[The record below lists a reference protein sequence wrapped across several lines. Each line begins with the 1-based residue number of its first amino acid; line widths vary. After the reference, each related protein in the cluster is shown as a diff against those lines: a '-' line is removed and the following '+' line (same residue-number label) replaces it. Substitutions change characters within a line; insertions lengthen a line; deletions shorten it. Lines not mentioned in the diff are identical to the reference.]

1 MLGGLL
7 YCNPFAPLMVQSP
20 SVYSKRPAPSDEN
33 LESSKKKKK
42 RTRSAPKTGA
52 AVNWKQINVLGG
64 DNAPVEART
73 LFQGGEQDAGM
84 RGSVDADM
92 QESSVAADALQQ
104 QASVAAKKPAKKSLS
119 GAEKRKRKQ
128 AAAAAPATSERRGAP
143 RMLRWLHSGFAEI
156 WVTIAGTVR
165 PGVKVVA
172 MGTKDSETSPVIEKS
187 ILGDSPNFQ
196 YRLTPPRLAAG
207 LQYATQFDIRGEER
221 PAGPSAAHNP
231 RTPQAHPPV
240 HRSRRATPTLLRQTP
255 AAHST
260 RSPSGATRSMGSCVR
275 CPTRTRSRAATR
287 RSSPLATRASRNWSV
302 SSASKPARQR
312 TPKQRL
318 QTRGRLS
325 KQRQAR

>member
-1 MLGGLL
+1 
-7 YCNPFAPLMVQSP
+7 
-20 SVYSKRPAPSDEN
+20 
-33 LESSKKKKK
+33 
-42 RTRSAPKTGA
+42 
-52 AVNWKQINVLGG
+52 
-64 DNAPVEART
+64 
-73 LFQGGEQDAGM
+73 M

-187 ILGDSPNFQ
+187 ISGDSPNFQ

-207 LQYATQFDIRGEER
+207 LQYATQFDIRGEEQARQLLTTHARHKPTLPSTVHDARR
-221 PAGPSAAHNP
+221 PPSCGRRQR
-231 RTPQAHPPV
+231 RTRPV
-240 HRSRRATPTLLRQTP
+240 RHRARRVRWEAVCAVRRAHARAPLRGV
-255 AAHST
+255 A
-260 RSPSGATRSMGSCVR
+260 
-275 CPTRTRSRAATR
+275 
-287 RSSPLATRASRNWSV
+287 
-302 SSASKPARQR
+302 
-312 TPKQRL
+312 
-318 QTRGRLS
+318 RLS
-325 KQRQAR
+325 RLAHRATGA